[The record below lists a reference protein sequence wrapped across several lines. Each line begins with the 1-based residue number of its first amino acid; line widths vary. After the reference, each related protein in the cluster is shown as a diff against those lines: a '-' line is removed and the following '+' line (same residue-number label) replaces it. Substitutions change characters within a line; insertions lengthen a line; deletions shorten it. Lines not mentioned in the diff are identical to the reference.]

1 MKLSTRAR
9 YAIRMMLDI
18 ANSGYEEQPVR
29 LSEVADRT
37 GISRR
42 YLDQVVMPL
51 KSASLLLGV
60 KGRRGGYQLARPT
73 DQIRLGDIVE
83 ATIGPVTLVDCVMS
97 PETCERSDECVCR
110 TLYRL
115 LSASMRVTLDKFT
128 LADLSNPKKVD
139 EIAGMVSSLER
150 QLEDSTEQR
159 AASVG

>member
-18 ANSGYEEQPVR
+18 HQAGRDGRPVR
-29 LSEVADRT
+29 LSEVAERT

-60 KGRRGGYQLARPT
+60 KGRRGGYQLARPA
-73 DQIRLGDIVE
+73 DQISLGEIVE

-97 PETCERSDECVCR
+97 PETCGKADECSCR
-110 TLYRL
+110 VLYQY
-115 LSASMRVTLDKFT
+115 LSASMRSALSDLT
-128 LADLSNPKKVD
+128 LADLGKDRVVADLRKKT
-139 EIAGMVSSLER
+139 AALEAK
-150 QLEDSTEQR
+150 L
-159 AASVG
+159 

>member
-18 ANSGYEEQPVR
+18 SKSGYQEQPVR

-60 KGRRGGYQLARPT
+60 KGRRGGYQLARPAE
-73 DQIRLGDIVE
+73 QIKLGDIVE

-97 PETCERSDECVCR
+97 PETCDRSEECACR

-115 LSASMRVTLDKFT
+115 LSASMRVTLNNYT
-128 LADLSNPKKVD
+128 LADLGRPDKIGEMSS
-139 EIAGMVSSLER
+139 MVADLEGR
-150 QLEDSTEQR
+150 LP
-159 AASVG
+159 A

>member
-18 ANSGYEEQPVR
+18 SKAGYQDQPVR
-29 LSEVADRT
+29 LSEVAERT

-60 KGRRGGYQLARPT
+60 KGRRGGYQLARPAE
-73 DQIRLGDIVE
+73 QIKLGDIVE

-97 PETCERSDECVCR
+97 PETCERSEDCACR

-115 LSASMRVTLDKFT
+115 LSASMRVTLNNYT
-128 LADLSNPKKVD
+128 LADLGNGPKLK
-139 EIAGMVSSLER
+139 ELRGMINKLEH
-150 QLEDSTEQR
+150 QLD
-159 AASVG
+159 